1 MSAVAAASQPA
12 QQEDGGIPIESLPL
26 EELAKVKKSLDQEQ
40 TALIKNFEQLKFA
53 MNSYMRS
60 KRAVEALSETEVGS
74 ETLIP
79 LTNAMYVPART
90 SEVDSVL
97 LNIGTGY
104 YSEKPC
110 KGAMEFFDRKSG
122 FLKARAKEL
131 EILIRQKQNSAKQV
145 MQVYQA
151 KGKLNGHPP
160 SLLFSS
166 SLHLV
171 SPQTSNSLL
180 PLTVAKQA
188 ELNAQNAKALSN

>member
-79 LTNAMYVPART
+79 LTNAMYEEYFPPCRPIPAA
-90 SEVDSVL
+90 SAS
-97 LNIGTGY
+97 
-104 YSEKPC
+104 S
-110 KGAMEFFDRKSG
+110 S
-122 FLKARAKEL
+122 RAKHCPYTLPSFATSMFTRPSEWNRAAPRVRFRRPL
-131 EILIRQKQNSAKQV
+131 VLSF
-145 MQVYQA
+145 
-151 KGKLNGHPP
+151 LNFRG
-160 SLLFSS
+160 
-166 SLHLV
+166 
-171 SPQTSNSLL
+171 
-180 PLTVAKQA
+180 
-188 ELNAQNAKALSN
+188 